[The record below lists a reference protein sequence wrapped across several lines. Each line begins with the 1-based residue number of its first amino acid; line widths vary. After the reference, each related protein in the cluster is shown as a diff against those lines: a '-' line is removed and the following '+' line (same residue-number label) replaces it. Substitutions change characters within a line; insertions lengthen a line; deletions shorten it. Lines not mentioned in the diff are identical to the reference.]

1 MCGKR
6 LLMFGLILILILALT
21 AVRRSE
27 AETMLFDYKDP
38 KEISAV
44 SLTID
49 SKLEP
54 IFGYAKGISGT
65 VRFDPAHPKA
75 TTGNIAVAVDSVQF
89 ANEGYTAT
97 ARGFAL
103 EGKKY
108 PTIAFILKKVL
119 SVTRPAPNIYQ
130 GMVQADFVCKGV
142 TLPMTVPVTASF
154 FPGRA
159 AERTNGQFEGDVL
172 VLRTHFNVSRTKLGI
187 SAGIPTDLVAD
198 AVEVHVSCVGI
209 HYASKP
215 AKVTAEATPTGRV
228 WKIEVENRDDPVS
241 VEAAFDLD
249 SRPPTASFKT
259 AAGVLD
265 AADVRR
271 EGQKLRFRLPDNPRT
286 GARDGEAVFDGDT
299 LRGHLVGKDST
310 LAFHGRPKGASDD
323 VLKSVPP
330 DTVQGPGF
338 RDLKILADGAVWTLA
353 DRMKFFHVPAVS
365 IARIEDRVVIEV
377 GAFGTANVE
386 TGEPVGEDT
395 HFQAGGMGSPLVNLL
410 ALRLA
415 GQGKLNL
422 DRDVNDYLKGA
433 KIPDNGFTKN
443 RKVKVL
449 DLLNGTSGLTQYK
462 FAGYRPG
469 AARPTLAALLGGAD
483 PTEMEPLQVKSEPG
497 AAFLGA
503 GADQAVLEQVIVDA
517 VGIPFAEL
525 MRDSVFLPCG
535 MMHSTYEEMPSANVA
550 LGHYSTGELMLDKF
564 HAYPEQ
570 GETGLWTTA
579 GDFARMLCQVQS
591 LLAGKPNAI
600 LPADRH
606 DLLKRVIGPKRVLGL
621 IKSDSTDYFFHG
633 GDSYGYYANHMT
645 DLQGGGGVVVM
656 QNRIMSWRFSNEIIE
671 AVRKQHGMA
680 RMFAWSRQ

>member
-1 MCGKR
+1 MRGKAF
-6 LLMFGLILILILALT
+6 LMFGLILALLV
-21 AVRRSE
+21 VRRGE
-27 AETMLFDYKDP
+27 AGSMVFDYKDP

-75 TTGNIAVAVDSVQF
+75 TTGSIAVAVDSVQF

-103 EGKKY
+103 EGQKY

-119 SVTRPAPNIYQ
+119 SVTSPAPNVYQ

-142 TLPMTVPVTASF
+142 PLPMTVPVTASL

-172 VLRTHFNVSRTKLGI
+172 VLRTHFKVSRTKLGI

-198 AVEVHVSCVGI
+198 AVEVRVSCVGI
-209 HYASKP
+209 HYAPKA
-215 AKVTAEATPTGRV
+215 AKATAEIAPAGRA
-228 WKIEVENRDDPVS
+228 WKMEVEHRDDPDAVD
-241 VEAAFDLD
+241 AMFDLD
-249 SRPPTASFKT
+249 SHPPTASFKT
-259 AAGVLD
+259 AVGHLD

-271 EGQKLRFRLPDNPRT
+271 EGQRLTFRLPDNPQC

-299 LRGHLVGKDST
+299 L
-310 LAFHGRPKGASDD
+310 AFHGRPKCAADD

-330 DTVQGPGF
+330 DTAQGPGF

-353 DRMKFFHVPAVS
+353 DRMKFLHVPAVS
-365 IARIEDRVVIEV
+365 IARIEDRAVAEV

-386 TGEPVGEDT
+386 TGEPVSENT
-395 HFQAGGMGSPLVNLL
+395 RFQAGGMGSPLVNLL

-433 KIPDNGFTKN
+433 KILDNDFTTK
-443 RKVKVL
+443 RSVKVL

-462 FAGYRPG
+462 FTGYRPG

-483 PTEMEPLQVKSEPG
+483 PAEMEPLQVKLEPG
-497 AAFLGA
+497 GAPVGA
-503 GADQAVLEQVIVDA
+503 GIDQAVLEQVIVDA
-517 VGIPFAEL
+517 MGSPFAEL
-525 MRDSVFLPCG
+525 MRDNIFLPCG
-535 MMHSTYEEMPSANVA
+535 MARSTYEELPPANAA
-550 LGHYSTGELMLDKF
+550 LGHYSTGELMLDRF

-591 LLAGKPNAI
+591 LLAGRPNAI
-600 LPADRH
+600 LPADRQ
-606 DLLKRVIGPKRVLGL
+606 DLLKRVVGPKRILGFV
-621 IKSDSTDYFFHG
+621 KSDDANYFYHG
-633 GDSYGYYANHMT
+633 GDPYGYYANHMT
-645 DLQGGGGVVVM
+645 DLQGGCGVVVM
-656 QNRIMSWRFSNEIIE
+656 QNRIMSWRLSNEIIE

-680 RMFAWSRQ
+680 RMFSWSKE